1 MVDSTSAAV
10 LQYLLPIWIQFQS
23 SQYAQTCTSGIET
36 ILIIAHVKQVA
47 GKVACGVFDGDKD
60 KEKWKQFHES
70 DCVVSWET
78 GWGSND
84 SAAAT
89 QQ

>member
-1 MVDSTSAAV
+1 M
-10 LQYLLPIWIQFQS
+10 
-23 SQYAQTCTSGIET
+23 
-36 ILIIAHVKQVA
+36 KQVA